1 MLAVSRN
8 GMLQVQ
14 GHDGRHVYAGVCCA
28 CAASTSG
35 RAATAA
41 CAMPVTTS
49 CPSLNTSPRCARAAA
64 EGCTGVLQLGRSAF
78 PLYDTE
84 HHVDYLM
91 PHISAIL
98 YGNPG
103 AVCLITQCSRI
114 IWGGLSRSWCSLSF
128 LIM

>member
-1 MLAVSRN
+1 MI
-8 GMLQVQ
+8 
-14 GHDGRHVYAGVCCA
+14 AGVCYA

-35 RAATAA
+35 RVATAA

-49 CPSLNTSPRCARAAA
+49 CLSLNISPRCAQAAA
-64 EGCTGVLQLGRSAF
+64 EGCSGVLQLGRSAF
-78 PLYDTE
+78 PLYDSE
-84 HHVDYLM
+84 HHVEDLL
-91 PHISAIL
+91 PLICAIL

-114 IWGGLSRSWCSLSF
+114 IRGGLSQNQYSLSF